1 MESSRDM
8 HIAEIRSA
16 VARFLH
22 LEDEP
27 QPVDL
32 SFVLG
37 SPSPS
42 TIDPAI
48 DLFKAGLTKRI
59 WISGK
64 GPRPK
69 RWRPFSK
76 NRPEAE
82 SRIYRHLAIKRGIP
96 EEAIWI
102 EDRSSNTLENFVF
115 SAKLIETTF
124 GWANIRVISL
134 TAKPYHMRRALMTAL
149 KVWPK
154 HLRYVMRPSYAADDP
169 PLDGWWT
176 SPAGRHFVMKE
187 LQSIGAYALKGDI
200 EGY

>member
-1 MESSRDM
+1 VESVRDLRV
-8 HIAEIRSA
+8 AEVRAA

-22 LEDEP
+22 LKDEP
-27 QPVDL
+27 QAVDL

-37 SPSPS
+37 SATPSS
-42 TIDPAI
+42 IEPAI

-64 GPRPK
+64 GPQPR
-69 RWRPFSK
+69 RWRLFRK
-76 NRPEAE
+76 NKAEAE
-82 SRIYRHLAIKRGIP
+82 SHGYRRLAIERGIP
-96 EEAIWI
+96 AEAIWV

-115 SAKLIETTF
+115 SAKMIETTF
-124 GWANIRVISL
+124 GWNNIRTVSL

-149 KVWPK
+149 KVWPA

-169 PLDGWWT
+169 PLDEWWT
-176 SPAGRHFVMKE
+176 SPVGRHFVMKE

-200 EGY
+200 EGF

>member
-1 MESSRDM
+1 MESSRD
-8 HIAEIRSA
+8 IRVAEVRAA

-37 SPSPS
+37 SATPSN
-42 TIDPAI
+42 IDPAI

-64 GPRPK
+64 GPKPR
-69 RWRPFSK
+69 RWRPFRK
-76 NRPEAE
+76 NKAEPE
-82 SRIYRHLAIKRGIP
+82 SRIYQRLAIERGVP
-96 EEAIWI
+96 AEAIWV

-115 SAKLIETTF
+115 SARMIEATF
-124 GWANIRVISL
+124 GWTNIHTVSL

-149 KVWPK
+149 KVWPA

-169 PLDGWWT
+169 PLDEWWT
-176 SPAGRHFVMKE
+176 SPVGRHFVMKE
-187 LQSIGAYALKGDI
+187 LRSIGAYALKGDI
-200 EGY
+200 EGF